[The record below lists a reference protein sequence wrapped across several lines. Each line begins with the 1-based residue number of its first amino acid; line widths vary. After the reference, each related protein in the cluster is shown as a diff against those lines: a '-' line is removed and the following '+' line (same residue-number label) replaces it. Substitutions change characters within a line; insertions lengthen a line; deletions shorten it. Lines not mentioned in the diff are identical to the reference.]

1 MLDYLP
7 KGRHVGGVRLD
18 PAKAVSTLTPIRH
31 ADVPPKLYIPIN
43 SGHENLAALSVRIG
57 DTVLRGQTVADGP
70 PDCGMPAAHASS
82 SGTVSAIVER
92 LGVFGDDTRVFTCIE
107 IETDG
112 NDTPCAL
119 SVPERGRAPG
129 YEAIR
134 AAGIVGLGGAGFSSA
149 AKLRNTRA
157 CRTLIVNGAECEP
170 YISCDDMLMREAAAE
185 IIAGCVELTELIGAG
200 TCIVAIE
207 RDKTQAIAS
216 IRAAA
221 IALDDPRI
229 AIAEI
234 PSVYPAGGERQ
245 LIELLQATE
254 VPSGEYPSD
263 VGVLCHNV
271 GTTLAIHRALRT
283 GQPLVDRV
291 VTVTGKGVASPCNA
305 LVRIGTPIADVI
317 EFCGG
322 YTHDAAYLIVGGS
335 MMGVSLPHDDVIVTK
350 TTNCII
356 VASEDEFS
364 AAEREWPCIRCGE
377 CASAC
382 PARLLPQELVRAAQS
397 ERFDELETFGLDDC
411 IACGCCDIVCP
422 SHIPLTSQF
431 RVAKTALAAR
441 RREAQFAASA
451 QARFDARAA
460 RLRLREDA
468 ERTAHAD
475 LLAKLED
482 NASAK
487 DEIAA
492 AVARSRKRKQTQ
504 DADT

>member
-1 MLDYLP
+1 
-7 KGRHVGGVRLD
+7 LD
-18 PAKAVSTLTPIRH
+18 PAKAASTNQPIRQ
-31 ADVPPKLYIPIN
+31 AKLPPKLYIPVD
-43 SGHENLAALSVRIG
+43 SRRDALPALKIQLG
-57 DTVLRGQTVADGP
+57 DRVLRGQMVAEGP
-70 PDCGMPAAHASS
+70 AESGIPAAHASS

-92 LGVFGDDTRVFTCIE
+92 LGVFGDEARVSICVE

-112 NDTPCAL
+112 HDARCTSHA
-119 SVPERGRAPG
+119 PERGRAPG

-149 AKLRNTRA
+149 TKLRNTQT
-157 CRTLIVNGAECEP
+157 CKTLIVNGAECEP

-185 IIAGCVELTELIGAG
+185 IVAGCAELTELIGAE
-200 TCIVAIE
+200 TCIIAIE

-216 IRAAA
+216 MRAAA
-221 IALDDPRI
+221 IALDDPRM

-245 LIELLQATE
+245 LIELLLATE
-254 VPSGEYPSD
+254 VPSGRYPSD

-271 GTTLAIHRALRT
+271 GTTLAIHRALDA
-283 GQPLVDRV
+283 GLPLIERV
-291 VTVTGKGVASPCNA
+291 VTVAGKGVASPCNVLA
-305 LVRIGTPIADVI
+305 RIGTPIADVI

-322 YTHDAAYLIVGGS
+322 YTDDAAYLIVGGS
-335 MMGVSLPHDDVIVTK
+335 MMGTSLPHDDVIVTK

-356 VASEDEFS
+356 VASDDEFS

-382 PARLLPQELVRAAQS
+382 PARLLPQELIRAAQT
-397 ERFDELETFGLDDC
+397 ERFDDLAALGLGDC
-411 IACGCCDIVCP
+411 IACGCCDVVCP

-431 RVAKTALAAR
+431 RAAKTTLAAR
-441 RREAQFAASA
+441 LREAQFAASA
-451 QARFDARAA
+451 QARFEARAA

-468 ERTAHAD
+468 ERTAHAG

-482 NASAK
+482 TESAK

-492 AVARSRKRKQTQ
+492 AVARARKRKQTP
-504 DADT
+504 DANP